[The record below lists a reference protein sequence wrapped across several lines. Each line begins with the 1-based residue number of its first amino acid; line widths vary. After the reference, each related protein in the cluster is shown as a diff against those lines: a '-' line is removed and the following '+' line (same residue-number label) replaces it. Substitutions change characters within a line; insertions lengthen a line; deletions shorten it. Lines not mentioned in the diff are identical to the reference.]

1 VLPLLLLLLS
11 SHSAN
16 TGHTAAQREPS
27 LPATVTACRAIT
39 RAEVIEALGRTV
51 NDGSETT
58 AGAESSCDYATAHGL
73 VSLVIERVDGM
84 PNLRTE
90 MDSMKK
96 LVPEASFRTA
106 EGIGA
111 RAFFV
116 DIPGAGTQLHI
127 LGEHEC
133 LLVSVLG
140 FGEPAEVASVAEKIA
155 RKALA
160 RL

>member
-1 VLPLLLLLLS
+1 MPR
-11 SHSAN
+11 
-16 TGHTAAQREPS
+16 TAATRWLRAP
-27 LPATVTACRAIT
+27 LPCPRPITACRAIT
-39 RAEVIEALGRTV
+39 RAEVIDALGRTV
-51 NDGSETT
+51 NEGAETT

-73 VSLVIERVDGM
+73 VSLVIERVGGM
-84 PNLRTE
+84 PDIRNE

-96 LVPEASFRTA
+96 LVPEASFRMA
-106 EGIGA
+106 EGIGP

-140 FGEPAEVASVAEKIA
+140 FGEPAEVAAVAEKLA
-155 RKALA
+155 RKALS
-160 RL
+160 RF